1 MSCSPNEKK
10 RGRGR
15 PRGTT
20 KNVETVVI
28 GSDDEAQTDATGA
41 LGPAAATGAPVAIA
55 DPDPAGPAAA
65 TGAPVA
71 ITGGD
76 DEDEEEEED
85 DEEDDEEEEEDDDEE
100 DDDDEDEVDDEDEEE
115 EVDDDDEDEVDDEE
129 VKKDGEGKWE
139 TDEDKTMCI
148 KVYCAELVFKRNK
161 CIAYLNRINTRLDKQ
176 SERLFEHAE
185 KLDNDKKLLKSGAD
199 VSAAKA
205 ATVALK
211 KVVKN
216 YEKAMRKST
225 EKAE

>member
-76 DEDEEEEED
+76 EEDDEDDED
-85 DEEDDEEEEEDDDEE
+85 DEDEEDDEEEEDDEDDEEDDDEEEE
-100 DDDDEDEVDDEDEEE
+100 DDDDEDEVDDD
-115 EVDDDDEDEVDDEE
+115 E